1 MHRGVAFHAS
11 GMPADLILFV
21 RNAGRRFEL
30 PLGSYVMN
38 KTDLIAAI
46 AEKAELSKADA
57 GKALEGLIEAVKDTL
72 KKGEDVALVGF
83 GTFKLRSRAA
93 RTGRNPRTNEEI
105 KIPASKVPAFTAGKA
120 LKDHVN

>member
-1 MHRGVAFHAS
+1 MDRR
-11 GMPADLILFV
+11 PAV
-21 RNAGRRFEL
+21 RITFE
-30 PLGSYVMN
+30 GSYAMN

>member
-1 MHRGVAFHAS
+1 
-11 GMPADLILFV
+11 
-21 RNAGRRFEL
+21 
-30 PLGSYVMN
+30 MN
-38 KTDLIAAI
+38 KTDLISAI
-46 AEKAELSKADA
+46 AEKSSLTKADA
-57 GKALEGLIEAVKDTL
+57 TKALDGLIEVVKDTL

>member
-1 MHRGVAFHAS
+1 
-11 GMPADLILFV
+11 
-21 RNAGRRFEL
+21 
-30 PLGSYVMN
+30 MN

-105 KIPASKVPAFTAGKA
+105 KIPASQVPAFTAGKA
-120 LKDHVN
+120 LKDHVNSVVLP

>member
-1 MHRGVAFHAS
+1 
-11 GMPADLILFV
+11 
-21 RNAGRRFEL
+21 
-30 PLGSYVMN
+30 MN
-38 KTDLIAAI
+38 KTDLIASI

-57 GKALEGLIEAVKDTL
+57 GKALEGLIEAVKETL
-72 KKGEDVALVGF
+72 AKGEDVALVGF